1 MDDELVGFLVNFIE
15 KVVFFEK
22 SLKKSKKSKKGV
34 DLGQNMI

>member
-22 SLKKSKKSKKGV
+22 SLKKSKKGV